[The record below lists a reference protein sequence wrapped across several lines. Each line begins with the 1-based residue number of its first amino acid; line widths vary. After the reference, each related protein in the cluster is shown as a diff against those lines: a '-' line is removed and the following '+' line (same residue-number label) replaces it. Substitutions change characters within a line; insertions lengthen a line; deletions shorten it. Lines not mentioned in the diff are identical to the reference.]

1 MTQDQSG
8 AQGSGSAG
16 SRSYLLR
23 LWQEV
28 PGGSERALLQ
38 DVLGG
43 EPRGFSSLESLFA
56 YLDATRGQ
64 LEGEEDGGPVRAA
77 GHDDSEV
84 REEGRQPLNR
94 RTGRGT

>member
-1 MTQDQSG
+1 MIQDQSE
-8 AQGSGSAG
+8 AQSSGRAG

-28 PGGSERALLQ
+28 PGGRERALLQ

-64 LEGEEDGGPVRAA
+64 SGGEGGSCPVQAADRDG
-77 GHDDSEV
+77 SQN
-84 REEGRQPLNR
+84 REEGRQHMNR
-94 RTGRGT
+94 RTGQAT